1 MITREADYGIRVLL
15 QLARRERAGEG
26 GASSVA
32 IAGEMEIP
40 YRFLRK
46 LVKRMVA
53 GRLLVSHRGKGGG
66 LELARPAARITLF
79 DILEIMAPA
88 GTQLSQCVA
97 KPNSCRR
104 AGTCRVHRAIRGIQT
119 SVDRQLRGTTLASL
133 VE

>member
-15 QLARRERAGEG
+15 QLAKRERAGAG
-26 GASSVA
+26 GESSVA
-32 IAGEMEIP
+32 IAEEMDIP

-53 GRLLVSHRGKGGG
+53 GRLLLSRRGKGGG

-79 DILEIMAPA
+79 DILAIMGPA
-88 GTQLSQCVA
+88 GTQLSQCIA
-97 KPNSCRR
+97 KPSTCRR
-104 AGTCRVHRAIRGIQT
+104 VGTCRVHRAIRSIQT
-119 SVDRQLRGTTLASL
+119 SVDRQLRGITLDSL

>member
-15 QLARRERAGEG
+15 LLARRVRAGQG

-32 IAGEMEIP
+32 IAAEMDIP

-53 GRLLVSHRGKGGG
+53 GDLLSSRRGKGGG
-66 LELARPAARITLF
+66 LELARPAGRITLF
-79 DILEIMAPA
+79 DVLEIMAPA

-97 KPNSCRR
+97 RPNACRR
-104 AGTCRVHRAIRGIQT
+104 AGTCRVHRTIRDIQH
-119 SVDRQLRGTTLASL
+119 SVDRQLRAATLESL